1 MSKQTIAARTGVLT
15 VALALMSAC
24 SIRSPHM
31 TPVTSGAQI
40 VRPGEGR
47 ALVFFTRPS
56 SYGGAIQATIYD
68 GDAYIG
74 TVSGGTHVAYETTP
88 GTHLFMVVGESADF
102 MQADLLPDKTY
113 YAGVHARMGVWKA
126 RFSFVPFNGSD
137 VKHGRD
143 EVEDSRQVAV
153 NDEGRRWATQN
164 APSITEKKRAYLPA
178 WERKSDQQTLHP
190 DSGI

>member
-1 MSKQTIAARTGVLT
+1 MFVLLLLP
-15 VALALMSAC
+15 LAMLSAC
-24 SIRSPHM
+24 SIRSAHM
-31 TPVTSGAQI
+31 TPMAARSGL
-40 VRPGEGR
+40 VRPSEGR

-68 GDAYIG
+68 SDTYIG

-88 GTHLFMVVGESADF
+88 GTHLFMVIAESADF
-102 MQADLLPDKTY
+102 MRAELLPDKTY

-137 VKHGRD
+137 VERGRD
-143 EVEDSRQVAV
+143 EVEDSRQVVV
-153 NDEGRRWATQN
+153 NERGQRWAVEN
-164 APSITEKKRAYLPA
+164 ARSVAEKKQEYLPA
-178 WERKSDQQTLHP
+178 WERKGNQQTLHA

>member
-1 MSKQTIAARTGVLT
+1 MSKQATAARTGMLLL
-15 VALALMSAC
+15 ALALTSAC
-24 SIRSPHM
+24 SIKSAHM
-31 TPVTSGAQI
+31 TPVASGAQLT
-40 VRPGEGR
+40 RPSEGK

-68 GDAYIG
+68 GETYVG

-88 GTHLFMVVGESADF
+88 GTHLFMVIGESADF
-102 MQADLLPDKTY
+102 MQAELLPDKTY

-143 EVEDSRQVAV
+143 EVEDSRQVAA
-153 NDEGRRWATQN
+153 NDQGRRWAAEN
-164 APSITEKKRAYLPA
+164 APGIAQKRRAYLAA
-178 WERKSDQQTLHP
+178 WERKSDKQTLHP
-190 DSGI
+190 ESGT